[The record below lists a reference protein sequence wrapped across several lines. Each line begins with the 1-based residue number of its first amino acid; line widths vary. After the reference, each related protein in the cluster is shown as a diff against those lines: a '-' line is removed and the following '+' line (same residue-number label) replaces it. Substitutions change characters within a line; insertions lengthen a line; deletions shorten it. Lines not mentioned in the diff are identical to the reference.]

1 MHTSRVIADIIG
13 IMKLVDKAIS
23 LDELKKIS
31 ARMFVGLVKAVV
43 DIKKEAMV
51 VDAEMHADEEKYLLD
66 SGSHQ
71 DDLWGINLYPDL
83 KGEDFVEFD
92 SMINVRPRLNNFS
105 RGVEDETLRKRIIV
119 IINKLIKI

>member
-1 MHTSRVIADIIG
+1 
-13 IMKLVDKAIS
+13 MKLVDKAIS

-31 ARMFVGLVKAVV
+31 ARMFGGLVKAVV

-105 RGVEDETLRKRIIV
+105 RGVEDEALRKRIVVIV
-119 IINKLIKI
+119 NKLIKA